1 VYIQHKMLDD
11 VEALVRM
18 LYEEKGVFYLCG
30 PTWPVPDVYETLVGA
45 FKKHCGMD
53 AAAADAF
60 LESLKADE
68 RYVLEV
74 Y

>member
-1 VYIQHKMLDD
+1 MVED
-11 VEALVRM
+11 VDALVRM

-30 PTWPVPDVYETLVGA
+30 PTWPVPDVYETLVKA
-45 FKKHCGMD
+45 FEKQCGMD

-60 LESLKADE
+60 LEHLKEEE